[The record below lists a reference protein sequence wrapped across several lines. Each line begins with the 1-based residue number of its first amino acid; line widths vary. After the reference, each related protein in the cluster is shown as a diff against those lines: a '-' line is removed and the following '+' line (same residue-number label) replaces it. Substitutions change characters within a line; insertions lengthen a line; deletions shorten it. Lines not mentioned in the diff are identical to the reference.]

1 MLKYYAIFHPAN
13 NGGYWV
19 SFPDAES
26 ASTQGDTLDE
36 ALEMA
41 TDALS
46 AMLVHGRKGREYGS
60 PSSYEAVTA
69 QAESGDLVFP
79 VVPSE
84 KIMEEYRPKKR
95 VNVML
100 PVDRL
105 EAISE
110 ITKETEGLDRSK
122 FITEAVD
129 FYLER
134 KYHRDEGKR
143 VQNNQPGC

>member
-1 MLKYYAIFHPAN
+1 M
-13 NGGYWV
+13 

-26 ASTQGDTLDE
+26 VNTQGDTLDE
-36 ALEMA
+36 ALDMA

-46 AMLVHGRKGREYGS
+46 AMLVHGRKGREYGE
-60 PSSYEAVTA
+60 PSSYDVVAA
-69 QAESGDLVFP
+69 KAELGDLVFP

-105 EAISE
+105 ETIARIV
-110 ITKETEGLDRSK
+110 KEDSGLDRSK
-122 FITEAVD
+122 FITRAIDYYVSHGQEKSA
-129 FYLER
+129 
-134 KYHRDEGKR
+134 
-143 VQNNQPGC
+143 

>member
-1 MLKYYAIFHPAN
+1 MLKYYAIFHPAKE
-13 NGGYWV
+13 GGYWV

-26 ASTQGDTLDE
+26 VLTQGETLDE

-46 AMLVHGRKGREYGS
+46 AILVHGRKGREYS
-60 PSSYEAVTA
+60 APTSYEAVAA
-69 QAESGDLVFP
+69 QAKPGELVFP

-95 VNVML
+95 VNVIL

-105 EAISE
+105 TAIADIVQEA
-110 ITKETEGLDRSK
+110 EGLDRSK
-122 FITEAVD
+122 FITDAID
-129 FYLER
+129 YYLEH
-134 KYHRDEGKR
+134 KFSHSDSGHAA
-143 VQNNQPGC
+143 